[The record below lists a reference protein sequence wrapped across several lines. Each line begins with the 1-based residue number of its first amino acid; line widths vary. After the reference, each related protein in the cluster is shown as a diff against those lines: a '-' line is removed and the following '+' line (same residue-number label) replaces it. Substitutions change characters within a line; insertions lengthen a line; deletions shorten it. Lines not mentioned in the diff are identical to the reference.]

1 MGLAKVVWTL
11 GLAERTEPLALPY
24 TVTCSTCGP
33 SVDCMA
39 VEIKLKENRFKESR
53 LEIQDSVADLHV
65 SWEVLCMIINQMVMS
80 LLEYPFSLIS
90 RGNSL

>member
-24 TVTCSTCGP
+24 TVTCSTGGP

-39 VEIKLKENRFKESR
+39 VEEFRLVDKTNR
-53 LEIQDSVADLHV
+53 I
-65 SWEVLCMIINQMVMS
+65 
-80 LLEYPFSLIS
+80 
-90 RGNSL
+90 